1 MVKARRPLAGL
12 LKTTIM
18 SKQLKQQHEQLLAK
32 IPDNN
37 SEWVAQQLLLMPA
50 KERHIVLHALRKLD
64 KALYKSWAKDMPL
77 NEIMEAVK
85 MISKDS

>member
-1 MVKARRPLAGL
+1 MVCPRDSARAFLNQI
-12 LKTTIM
+12 IM

-37 SEWVAQQLLLMPA
+37 CEWVAQQLLLIPA
-50 KERHIVLHALRKLD
+50 KDRHIILHALRKFD
-64 KALYKSWAKDMPL
+64 KVIYKSWAKDMPFH
-77 NEIMEAVK
+77 EIMDAVK